1 MRARRRTSTRR
12 PPGPT
17 SSIRPPRVS
26 TTRSRAA
33 PPYPGKPLTSWS
45 SGTECT
51 TLKNQLSDY
60 INKLAPLDPTY
71 REVKFVMTPYTRGM
85 TKKVALVAWH
95 YVQFLDGYDQ
105 NAITQFYESHVNKG
119 PESVP

>member
-1 MRARRRTSTRR
+1 MDFELTPEQEEIREVARQFAEDEL
-12 PPGPT
+12 GDK
-17 SSIRPPRVS
+17 I
-26 TTRSRAA
+26 A
-33 PPYPGKPLTSWS
+33 PFDERHQFPF
-45 SGTECT
+45 E
-51 TLKNQLSDY
+51 
-60 INKLAPLDPTY
+60 IVNKLAPLDPTY